1 MSFVVALC
9 TIFEIGKYFS
19 ESLTPWTMLFT
30 HVVKLAC
37 ASAILALDVVIYVQ
51 RDDSHYSLIGLGMD
65 GLLM

>member
-1 MSFVVALC
+1 
-9 TIFEIGKYFS
+9 
-19 ESLTPWTMLFT
+19 MLFT

-37 ASAILALDVVIYVQ
+37 ASAILALDVVVYVQ